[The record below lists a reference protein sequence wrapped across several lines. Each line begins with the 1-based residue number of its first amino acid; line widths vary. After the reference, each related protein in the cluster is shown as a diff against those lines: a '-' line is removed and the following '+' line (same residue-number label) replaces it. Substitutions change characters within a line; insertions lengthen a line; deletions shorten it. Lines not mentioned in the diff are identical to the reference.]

1 MDVGVG
7 GTSCHPEVAGVGKQ
21 VLRSSMVREEHE
33 AAFSLLP
40 PKISAPAES
49 PCACDAV

>member
-1 MDVGVG
+1 MDVGMG
-7 GTSCHPEVAGVGKQ
+7 GTSCHPEVAGVR
-21 VLRSSMVREEHE
+21 LRSSTVREEHE
-33 AAFSLLP
+33 AAFFLLP